1 MNPAPFVDIGLNNPV
16 YDSVN
21 IGKKYQKSENKADDV
36 KPTHGNKTGDQVTM
50 ESNKIDGKK
59 YQKFENEADDV
70 KPMHG
75 NKTGDQVTMESNKF
89 DGKKY
94 QKFENEAD
102 DVKPTHGNEAG
113 DQVTMESN
121 KIDDSGLDNP
131 LYKEVQNAFDMDDD
145 F

>member
-21 IGKKYQKSENKADDV
+21 I
-36 KPTHGNKTGDQVTM
+36 
-50 ESNKIDGKK
+50 
-59 YQKFENEADDV
+59 
-70 KPMHG
+70 
-75 NKTGDQVTMESNKF
+75 
-89 DGKKY
+89 GKKY